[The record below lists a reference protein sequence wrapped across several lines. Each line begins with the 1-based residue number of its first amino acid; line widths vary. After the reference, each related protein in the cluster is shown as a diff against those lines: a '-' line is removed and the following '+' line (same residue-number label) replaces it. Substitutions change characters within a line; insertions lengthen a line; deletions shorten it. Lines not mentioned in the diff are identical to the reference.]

1 MACTDARL
9 ARAAEL
15 EGMAERERADKD
27 KALSACQA
35 LQDRV
40 DFVVPMYWAA
50 RRNGEG
56 LWAANIDLCARLR
69 GSEAEKAEIAEERNT
84 YRGAAASIPAFREEL
99 AAERRPGPGW
109 TRSSA
114 C

>member
-1 MACTDARL
+1 MACTDACL

-40 DFVVPMYWAA
+40 DFVVPMY
-50 RRNGEG
+50 
-56 LWAANIDLCARLR
+56 
-69 GSEAEKAEIAEERNT
+69 
-84 YRGAAASIPAFREEL
+84 
-99 AAERRPGPGW
+99 
-109 TRSSA
+109 
-114 C
+114 